1 MDTRILEEIGLTNS
15 EIRVYLA
22 LLKIGQSTKK
32 DIVKESQITASKLYE
47 ITDKLIEKGMIGYIK
62 KDKVMHFSASPPEQV
77 IDFINLKKQDLEEQT
92 KEFEKIIPELKSLK
106 KDPDTNIEVLTGW
119 KGMRTAYKTMLNT
132 LKKNETDYVIV
143 ATSGEEKEKVEMFF
157 QKLHLE
163 RREKQ
168 IHLKMIMNKEDK
180 KWALGILNNKK
191 YDHIKFI
198 EQSSPA
204 EINFYKDTVMIV
216 LLTKIPS
223 IVIIKNKFL
232 ADSYK
237 TYFNLLWGMAKP

>member
-1 MDTRILEEIGLTNS
+1 MDTKILEEIGLTNS
-15 EIRVYLA
+15 EIKVYLA

-32 DIVKESQITASKLYE
+32 DIVKESQITPSKLYE
-47 ITDKLIEKGMIGYIK
+47 ITDKLIEKGMISYIK
-62 KDKVMHFSASPPEQV
+62 KNKVLHFSASPPEQV
-77 IDFINLKKQDLEEQT
+77 IDFINLKKQDLDKQT
-92 KEFEKIIPELKSLK
+92 KEFEKMIPDLKSLK
-106 KDPDTNIEVLTGW
+106 KDSETNIEVLTGW

-132 LKKNETDYVIV
+132 LGKNETDHVIV
-143 ATSGEEKEKVEMFF
+143 ATPGEDKRKVEMFF

-168 IHLKMIMNKEDK
+168 IHLKMIINKEDK
-180 KWALGILNNKK
+180 KWAREILNNKK

-223 IVIIKNKFL
+223 ITIIKNKFL

-237 TYFNLLWGMAKP
+237 TYFDTLWKTAKS